1 MDMTTVDMT
10 TDISNIATALK
21 WDTEWVQERITTVE
35 EVNHCRFLGFS
46 EDMGLFLFGFLSAEQ
61 GQEDRIIC
69 QGYYKPADVL
79 GICNDAI
86 YKIIR
91 KD

>member
-46 EDMGLFLFGFLSAEQ
+46 EEKGLFLFGFLSAVD

-69 QGYYKPADVL
+69 HGYYKPAEVL
-79 GICNDAI
+79 GICNDAVFEI
-86 YKIIR
+86 VR
-91 KD
+91 ED